1 MPKAK
6 NIYASRRTWYKQ
18 TWGSANARSQ
28 RKTRRKSSE
37 KIPKGADAA
46 KTYFAALRRV
56 RQAVFDFSD
65 PVLQAGI
72 CERIFRAAKHTEGT
86 VLLCFRVN
94 GKIDKLYLS
103 PLSQC

>member
-1 MPKAK
+1 MPPVEPGT
-6 NIYASRRTWYKQ
+6 NSM
-18 TWGSANARSQ
+18 WGSANARSQ

-72 CERIFRAAKHTEGT
+72 CERIFRAENTRRAP
-86 VLLCFRVN
+86 CFCAFGSMVKSIN
-94 GKIDKLYLS
+94 FI
-103 PLSQC
+103 